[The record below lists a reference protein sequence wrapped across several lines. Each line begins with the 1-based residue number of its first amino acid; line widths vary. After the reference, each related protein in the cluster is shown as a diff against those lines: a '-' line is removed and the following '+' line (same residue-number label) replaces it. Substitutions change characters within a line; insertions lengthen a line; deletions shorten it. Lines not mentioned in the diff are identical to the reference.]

1 MPNNTTKSA
10 PARMAAKKTATKK
23 TVTTT
28 KKPAARKPA
37 TTKNKKLGK
46 GLDAIFGG
54 DISTLIDDIE
64 KNTPESKQIT
74 VSLEEIRP
82 NPYQPR
88 KLFDEEKLQE
98 LAISIK
104 EHGVFQPVILKKSIQ
119 GYEIV
124 AGERRCRAAKIAGLV
139 EIPAIIVDFTD
150 QQMME
155 IALLENIQRENL
167 NSIEEAKAY
176 QMMMERLNLKQDE
189 LAKRIGK
196 SRSYIANTLRLLQ
209 LPEMIQNY
217 VLEGKITMGHDRCLI
232 TLPQEKAESLA
243 ARCIEEGLSV
253 RDVENIV
260 KGIELG
266 NSRKDRP
273 KVEKPKEYVYVE
285 GLLRKKFR
293 TKIKVDEKAVTI
305 KYTDTKDL
313 NRILELMGVI
323 EES

>member
-1 MPNNTTKSA
+1 MPSNTTK
-10 PARMAAKKTATKK
+10 KN
-23 TVTTT
+23 TV
-28 KKPAARKPA
+28 
-37 TTKNKKLGK
+37 KNKKLGK

-64 KNTPESKQIT
+64 KNTPENSQVNI
-74 VSLEEIRP
+74 SLDEIRP

-88 KLFDEEKLQE
+88 KLFDEEKLEE

-104 EHGVFQPVILKKSIQ
+104 EHGIFQPVILKQSIQ

-124 AGERRCRAAKIAGLV
+124 AGERRCRAAKKAGLTEV
-139 EIPAIIVDFTD
+139 PAIIVDFSD
-150 QQMME
+150 DQMME
-155 IALLENIQRENL
+155 IALLENIQREDL
-167 NSIEEAKAY
+167 NAIEEAKAY
-176 QMMMERLNLKQDE
+176 LAMMDKFELTQE
-189 LAKRIGK
+189 QLAKRIGK

-217 VLEGKITMGHDRCLI
+217 VLEGKMSMGHARCLI
-232 TLPQEKAESLA
+232 TLPKEKAETLA
-243 ARCIEEGLSV
+243 KRCIDEGLSV
-253 RDVENIV
+253 RDVENVV

-266 NSRKDRP
+266 NIRKERP
-273 KVEKPKEYVYVE
+273 KVEKPKEWVYVE

-293 TKIKVDEKAVTI
+293 TKIKMDENTLTI